1 MSPTLATV
9 WGLFQQNISIN
20 QLLGNSEVLTWAA
33 AWRGSDQIMD
43 GDLLRDGKRK
53 MLVKIHGLLDEADAV
68 VTWNGDG
75 FDLKILAKE
84 FMLLGLP
91 PPKPFKSIDLLQTSR
106 KKFRFTSNKLDFVA
120 KQLGVPCK
128 IQHRGHEMWL
138 DCMARKPAAFKEM
151 RHYNRGD
158 IPPLQG
164 IYERF
169 LPWIP
174 GHPHPALYDG
184 GKACCPRCGNDDPKK
199 FQARGYARTSTL
211 VYKRLQCKKCGGW
224 ARTRTA
230 DKGHSRPE
238 LVAA

>member
-1 MSPTLATV
+1 
-9 WGLFQQNISIN
+9 
-20 QLLGNSEVLTWAA
+20 
-33 AWRGSDQIMD
+33 MD

-53 MLVKIHGLLDEADAV
+53 MLRNVHDLLDETDAV
-68 VTWNGDG
+68 VTWNGNG

-84 FMLLGLP
+84 FLLIGLKP
-91 PPKPFKSIDLLQTSR
+91 PTPFKSIDLLATSR
-106 KKFRFTSNKLDFVA
+106 SKFRFTSNKLDFVA

-151 RHYNRGD
+151 LTYNRGD

-174 GHPHPALYDG
+174 GHPNPGLYNHTDG
-184 GKACCPRCGNDDPKK
+184 KCCPRCGHNKL
-199 FQARGYARTSTL
+199 QSRGYERTT
-211 VYKRLQCKKCGGW
+211 RLIYQRFQCRKCGGW
-224 ARTRTA
+224 
-230 DKGHSRPE
+230 SRLPKNDGTVKRGM
-238 LVAA
+238 LMVAA